1 MFKLFKTKTKA
12 KDFLN
17 RYKRRAPKV
26 PDYTCTDIDNVIER
40 LEKLSE
46 NRKILSKLGLKVLVR
61 KLERLRA
68 SNESLRDSGIY
79 WYRLVKNLIGL
90 DK

>member
-1 MFKLFKTKTKA
+1 MFKFKNKSKS
-12 KDFLN
+12 KMDLS
-17 RYKRRAPKV
+17 RLKRRSPKV

-61 KLERLRA
+61 KLERLRT

-79 WYRLVKNLIGL
+79 WYKVVKKLMGL